1 VVECRERIERAL
13 DCLES
18 DLTASAA
25 LTVQLH
31 VALAV
36 ALLYTMG
43 SVERIKMV
51 LAKALSAA
59 ERMGDVDAM
68 PEILFALCLVHHHSS
83 ECREAQTTAERFER
97 LALRDPTLAP
107 IAYRLTGNTLHYGGK
122 QREAEHKGHRVFPV
136 AQRGRLSDHA
146 AGSRPAAVPSR
157 SLNRARTSK
166 SGLSGLPAKCPSA

>member
-1 VVECRERIERAL
+1 MVECRERIERAL

-59 ERMGDVDAM
+59 ERLGDA
-68 PEILFALCLVHHHSS
+68 
-83 ECREAQTTAERFER
+83 
-97 LALRDPTLAP
+97 
-107 IAYRLTGNTLHYGGK
+107 GGR
-122 QREAEHKGHRVFPV
+122 Q
-136 AQRGRLSDHA
+136 
-146 AGSRPAAVPSR
+146 PAFWQS
-157 SLNRARTSK
+157 TE
-166 SGLSGLPAKCPSA
+166 